1 MEYPSLPRYIFLP
14 AHARIFPW
22 AGKIKVGTGT
32 EKMKPNSSKITDGRR
47 SDSLQL
53 NDAIR

>member
-47 SDSLQL
+47 SASLQL